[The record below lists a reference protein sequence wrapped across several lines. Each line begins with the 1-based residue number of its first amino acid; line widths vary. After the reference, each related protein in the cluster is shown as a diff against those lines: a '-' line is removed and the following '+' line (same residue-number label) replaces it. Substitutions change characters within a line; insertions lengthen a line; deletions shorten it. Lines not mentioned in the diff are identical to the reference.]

1 MAPRRWSDDDAD
13 TLDDMDRVE
22 YVDELGRTR
31 FGTRRE
37 AKEAERERQQSGRGR
52 GAEVQ
57 QDRGEGSSYA
67 DVQ

>member
-1 MAPRRWSDDDAD
+1 MAPRRWSDDEVD

-37 AKEAERERQQSGRGR
+37 AKEAERERQRSGRER
-52 GAEVQ
+52 EPEA

-67 DVQ
+67 EVQ